1 MVHTHLVTWQEFLR
15 EKENKN
21 LPIMEAKAKYL
32 KLQRKF
38 ELLMEAEIAAA
49 FVASNAQLSGAVVGG
64 PKENLNPA
72 VSIKF
77 NITTGGVVAG
87 FTATAT
93 VTYKFPVFVS
103 GTPFIVVN
111 NSQAGGGTAATV
123 NFDYSSGSG
132 TTQLVF
138 SYQQF
143 ASVNGTGNVA
153 SNTVVSGSSLFGA
166 ITTSPT
172 TPVEGDYTE
181 FATYAQGTGGTGG
194 DTVTLAVSISA
205 LQTVT
210 SCTVKSATS
219 GVFTPGNTLTVAG
232 SEFGGSGD
240 LVITL
245 RSEDLGNDV
254 LTFSQEGDGVTTG
267 IVNFLGSVISLSQ
280 DGSPGEDI
288 GTKYNGAGIGGN
300 TAIGTGES
308 ITA

>member
-1 MVHTHLVTWQEFLR
+1 MAPSARFGRRRARRLSGATRRSLPPLRAYVPSTHR
-15 EKENKN
+15 S
-21 LPIMEAKAKYL
+21 ID
-32 KLQRKF
+32 
-38 ELLMEAEIAAA
+38 ELAAA

-103 GTPFIVVN
+103 GAPYIVVN
-111 NSQAGGGTAATV
+111 NSQAGGGTAASV

-138 SYQQF
+138 SYQQIPS
-143 ASVNGTGNVA
+143 ANGTGLVA

-181 FATYAQGTGGTGG
+181 FAAYAQGTGGTGG

-267 IVNFLGSVISLSQ
+267 IVNFLGIISLSQ